1 MGTLLCALAADR
13 SLVLW
18 IVGYGVLVGVST
30 SLFEVARPVVLR
42 HHFDRHYGLANGIV
56 GVGCAFAY
64 SLFPP
69 VWEAILSFGYVSL
82 TTADKASPTA
92 VSGVASTA
100 SASVS
105 AHSGGVIAANSAADA
120 STPGGGEQDAFRHYQ
135 ASRIV
140 FVMLSVTALY
150 VTHGVLCVLFWSDN
164 RRGSDGERNMTRSSD
179 NVCSCFLFLLQ
190 SSIRSSPSPNF
201 TSLEAQQ
208 RQRSSAR
215 RRIIFK
221 WRLLRN
227 RDFLIIT
234 IAHTLSYSADVSH

>member
-1 MGTLLCALAADR
+1 M
-13 SLVLW
+13 LW

-56 GVGCAFAY
+56 GVGCAVAY

-69 VWEAILSFGYVSL
+69 FWEAILSFGYVPPP
-82 TTADKASPTA
+82 TVDKASPTA
-92 VSGVASTA
+92 VSTVASAA
-100 SASVS
+100 SASAS
-105 AHSGGVIAANSAADA
+105 AQSGGVIAVNSEADA
-120 STPGGGEQDAFRHYQ
+120 SGTTGGGEQDAFRRYQ

-140 FVMLSVTALY
+140 FVMLSVAALY

-164 RRGSDGERNMTRSSD
+164 RSGSDGGRNMTRSSD
-179 NVCSCFLFLLQ
+179 NVCSCFFFVMH

-201 TSLEAQQ
+201 KSLEAQQ